1 MQKNSGFF
9 SHQISAL
16 ASVRVANNIK
26 ECLNLFNWA
35 KSSCEWSPLFATITK
50 LRKKKMLN
58 C

>member
-1 MQKNSGFF
+1 
-9 SHQISAL
+9 
-16 ASVRVANNIK
+16 
-26 ECLNLFNWA
+26 LNLFNWA